1 MEDYEWQVND
11 LHLYK
16 TYTVEDTQDA
26 SFGISLL
33 IPLDATNRNNGSFRL
48 VLFGGGTETIQLQA
62 TDIFSG
68 LPFSLRSPSS
78 TSHLPDPL
86 PGEQHSL
93 RLDGRH
99 GNDQEC
105 QLKIFTAKTK
115 KFFSIPIPQFHNLTC
130 TQSKLLLITVPVL
143 VPHKICL

>member
-26 SFGISLL
+26 SLGISLL

-48 VLFGGGTETIQLQA
+48 VLFRGGPETIQLQA

-68 LPFSLRSPSS
+68 LPFSIRSTLLHIPCDTSRILFPENS
-78 TSHLPDPL
+78 TACAWMDVV
-86 PGEQHSL
+86 EMI
-93 RLDGRH
+93 R
-99 GNDQEC
+99 NV
-105 QLKIFTAKTK
+105 
-115 KFFSIPIPQFHNLTC
+115 N
-130 TQSKLLLITVPVL
+130 
-143 VPHKICL
+143 